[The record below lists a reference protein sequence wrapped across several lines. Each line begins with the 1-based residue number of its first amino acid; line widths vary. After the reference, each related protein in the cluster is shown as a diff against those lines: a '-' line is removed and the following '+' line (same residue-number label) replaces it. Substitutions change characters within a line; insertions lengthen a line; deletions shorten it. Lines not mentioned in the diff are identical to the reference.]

1 MPVRI
6 GLVSNQ
12 ASSRAIGYA
21 SQPQF
26 KLVNKLLAECRV
38 VLSIIAYGEELS
50 QNQHF
55 IMIQFYDVGAFKR
68 SFDPLAR
75 IEILAKIDIKNPQR
89 AFASCEISRTVVP
102 AIRSTLR
109 RQNSRRTAIQA
120 TTP

>member
-75 IEILAKIDIKNPQR
+75 IE
-89 AFASCEISRTVVP
+89 SCCEISRTVVP

-109 RQNSRRTAIQA
+109 RPNSRRTAIQA